1 MIMMQMTDFTRG
13 TGPLKNTSDVI
24 EAAKDIA
31 RLGNDLEALASQI
44 SEVIWLILT
53 SFSHNDAILFHYDII
68 F

>member
-1 MIMMQMTDFTRG
+1 MCMIMMQMTDFTRG

-44 SEVIWLILT
+44 SEVIWQYDVIFCIMA
-53 SFSHNDAILFHYDII
+53 SFFAL
-68 F
+68 